1 LVNAVDG
8 RWNHEAT
15 HGIRRS
21 GNGRQAHWRSGRSM
35 TAVDDVKARLD
46 IVEVVSQR
54 VPLQRSGNSYK
65 ANCPFHQE
73 KTPSFHVFPDRQS
86 WRCFG
91 ACATGGDVLS
101 FVMRAEGLEFGEAL
115 RQMAQ
120 QAGVTL
126 PQRGQSPQN
135 EAAHKINEDTGAYFQ
150 RTLASAQGSS
160 TREYLEQRG
169 LDKQAIEAFGIGLS
183 PSDGE
188 SLKNHL
194 VREGY
199 SQEQLASA
207 GVVRAG
213 EDGVNHDLFR
223 GRLMFPIRDAH
234 GNLVGFGARSLD
246 GSEPK
251 YLNSPQGALFDKSRL
266 LYGMDRAR
274 TDVRKEGAVIV
285 EGYMDAIA
293 AHQAG
298 FKNVV
303 AQMGT
308 ALTEFQVDEIRRLT
322 GKMTMALDQ
331 DAAGQA
337 ATLRSLDVVLDNFRT
352 KTVSNQGSSSTAEAD
367 PRIIV
372 MPPGQ
377 DPDEVIHRSPSDWT
391 KLVESAIPAVTFR
404 INAITSQGDTS
415 SPEGKAKCVAESAPF
430 IHLLGSG
437 IQQANAVELL
447 ANNLDVP
454 IDTVKAAL
462 SRPSVAR
469 RARRPEQQR
478 PAASTASPFARLDH
492 DPMEEHCLQLL
503 LGFPDLRETAGGLR
517 PEFFQRHENR
527 EVFTRWLDAGPGMGK
542 DETLAA
548 VRRNGDDAVTG
559 QLDLL
564 SEKPLIALDATK
576 RVASFLE
583 VVSRLEERN
592 LRTLKSEEVIRFAES
607 PPDIEDGEHDDIL
620 RLNQQ
625 FKKNEGLRRGQA
637 QEISG

>member
-1 LVNAVDG
+1 
-8 RWNHEAT
+8 
-15 HGIRRS
+15 
-21 GNGRQAHWRSGRSM
+21 M
-35 TAVDDVKARLD
+35 TAVDDVKSRLD
-46 IVEVVSQR
+46 IVEVISQR
-54 VPLQRSGNSYK
+54 VPLQRSGKSYK

-101 FVMRAEGLEFGEAL
+101 FVMRAESLEFGEAL
-115 RQMAQ
+115 RQLAQ
-120 QAGVTL
+120 QTGVTL
-126 PQRGQSPQN
+126 PRQGQSPQN
-135 EAAHKINEDTGAYFQ
+135 EAAHKINEDTRAFFQ
-150 RTLASAQGSS
+150 RTLASAQGASA
-160 TREYLEQRG
+160 REYLAQRG
-169 LDKQAIEAFGIGLS
+169 LDKQAIETFAVGLS

-199 SQEQLASA
+199 SPEELASA
-207 GVVRAG
+207 GVVRTG
-213 EDGVNHDLFR
+213 DDGVAHDLFR
-223 GRLMFPIRDAH
+223 GRLMFPIRDSH

-251 YLNSPQGALFDKSRL
+251 YLNSPQGPMFDKSRL
-266 LYGMDRAR
+266 LYAMDRAR
-274 TDVRKEGAVIV
+274 TDVRREGAVIV

-322 GKMTMALDQ
+322 SKMTMALDQ

-337 ATLRSLDVVLDNFRT
+337 ATLRSLDVVQQNFRVKVT
-352 KTVSNQGSSSTAEAD
+352 KQHPDGPSQAAD
-367 PRIIV
+367 EDLRIIV

-391 KLVESAIPAVTFR
+391 KLVGSAIQAYRFQIKGHVE
-404 INAITSQGDTS
+404 QGDTTT
-415 SPEGKAKCVAESAPF
+415 PEGKAKIVAECAQTILGLGEGIRQASA
-430 IHLLGSG
+430 I
-437 IQQANAVELL
+437 EYL
-447 ANNLDVP
+447 AENISTP

-462 SRPSVAR
+462 SRPSVNR
-469 RARRPEQQR
+469 RARRTEQQR
-478 PAASTASPFARLDH
+478 PAAAAASPFAKLDH

-503 LGFPDLRETAGGLR
+503 FGFPELREMAGGLR
-517 PEFFQRHENR
+517 AEFFQRHENR
-527 EVFTRWLDAGPGMGK
+527 EIFSRWLDAGPGLGK
-542 DETLAA
+542 DEILAA
-548 VRRNGDDAVTG
+548 VRRDGDDEVTG

-564 SEKPLIALDATK
+564 SEKPLIPLDTNSRA
-576 RVASFLE
+576 ASLLE
-583 VVSRLEERN
+583 VASRLEERN
-592 LRTLKSEEVIRFAES
+592 LRNLKSEEVIRFAES
-607 PPDIEDGEHDDIL
+607 PPDLEDGEHDDIL

-625 FKKNEGLRRGQA
+625 IKKNEGLRRGQV

>member
-1 LVNAVDG
+1 
-8 RWNHEAT
+8 
-15 HGIRRS
+15 
-21 GNGRQAHWRSGRSM
+21 M
-35 TAVDDVKARLD
+35 TVVDDVKSRLD
-46 IVEVVSQR
+46 IVEVISQR
-54 VPLQRSGNSYK
+54 VPLQRSGRSFK
-65 ANCPFHQE
+65 ANCPFHEE

-91 ACATGGDVLS
+91 SCATGGDVLS
-101 FVMRAEGLEFGEAL
+101 FVMRSENLEFGEAL

-135 EAAHKINEDTGAYFQ
+135 EAAHKINEDTRAFFQ
-150 RTLASAQGSS
+150 RTLASAQGASA
-160 TREYLEQRG
+160 REYLEQRG
-169 LDKQAIEAFGIGLS
+169 LDKQAVEAFGIGLS

-194 VREGY
+194 IREGY
-199 SQEQLASA
+199 SQEELASA

-213 EDGVNHDLFR
+213 DDGINHDLFR

-234 GNLVGFGARSLD
+234 GNLAGFGARSLD

-251 YLNSPQGALFDKSRL
+251 YLNSPQGALFDKSRI
-266 LYGMDRAR
+266 LYAMDRAR
-274 TDVRKEGAVIV
+274 TDIRRDGAVIV

-293 AHQAG
+293 AHQVG

-331 DAAGQA
+331 DAAGQN
-337 ATLRSLDVVLDNFRT
+337 ATLRSLDVVLENFRT
-352 KTVSNQGSSSTAEAD
+352 KETSRRGPDGSTQTADAD

-391 KLVESAIPAVTFR
+391 KLVESAIPAITFR
-404 INAITSQGDTS
+404 INAITSRGEVDT
-415 SPEGKAKCVAESAPF
+415 PEGKAKCVAEAAPF
-430 IHLLGSG
+430 IHLLEGG

-447 ANNLDVP
+447 ANNLSVP

-478 PAASTASPFARLDH
+478 PAATAASPFAKLDH
-492 DPMEEHCLQLL
+492 DPVEEHCLQLL
-503 LGFPDLRETAGGLR
+503 LGYPELRDLAGGLL
-517 PEFFQRHENR
+517 PEYFQRHENR
-527 EVFTRWLDAGPGMGK
+527 ELFSRWLDAGPGLDK
-542 DETLAA
+542 DETLTA
-548 VRRNGDDAVTG
+548 VRRNGDDEVTG
-559 QLDLL
+559 QLSSLT
-564 SEKPLIALDATK
+564 EKPLIPLNVNT
-576 RVASFLE
+576 RHASFLE
-583 VVSRLEERN
+583 VASRLEERN
-592 LRTLKSEEVIRFAES
+592 LKNLKSEEVIRFAES
-607 PPDIEDGEHDDIL
+607 PPDLEEGEHDDIL

-625 FKKNEGLRRGQA
+625 IKKNEGLRRGQA

>member
-1 LVNAVDG
+1 
-8 RWNHEAT
+8 
-15 HGIRRS
+15 
-21 GNGRQAHWRSGRSM
+21 M
-35 TAVDDVKARLD
+35 TAVDDVKSRLD
-46 IVEVVSQR
+46 IVEVISQR
-54 VPLQRSGNSYK
+54 VPLQRSGKSYK

-101 FVMRAEGLEFGEAL
+101 FVMRAESLEFGEAL
-115 RQMAQ
+115 RQLAQ
-120 QAGVTL
+120 QTGVTL
-126 PQRGQSPQN
+126 PRQGQSPQN
-135 EAAHKINEDTGAYFQ
+135 EAAHKINEDTRAFFQ
-150 RTLASAQGSS
+150 RTLASAQGASA
-160 TREYLEQRG
+160 REYLEQRG
-169 LDKQAIEAFGIGLS
+169 LDKQAIETFAVGLS

-199 SQEQLASA
+199 SPEELASA
-207 GVVRAG
+207 GVVRTG
-213 EDGVNHDLFR
+213 DDGVAHDLFR
-223 GRLMFPIRDAH
+223 GRLMFPIRDSH

-251 YLNSPQGALFDKSRL
+251 YLNSPQGPMFDKSRL
-266 LYGMDRAR
+266 LYAMDRAR
-274 TDVRKEGAVIV
+274 TDVRREGAVIV

-337 ATLRSLDVVLDNFRT
+337 ATLRSLDVVQQNFRVKVT
-352 KTVSNQGSSSTAEAD
+352 KQHPDGPSQAAD
-367 PRIIV
+367 EDLRIIV

-391 KLVESAIPAVTFR
+391 KLVGSAIQAYRFQIKGHVE
-404 INAITSQGDTS
+404 QGDTTT
-415 SPEGKAKCVAESAPF
+415 PEGKAKIVAECAQTILGLGEGIRQASA
-430 IHLLGSG
+430 I
-437 IQQANAVELL
+437 EYL
-447 ANNLDVP
+447 AENISTP

-462 SRPSVAR
+462 SRPSVNR
-469 RARRPEQQR
+469 RARRTEQQR
-478 PAASTASPFARLDH
+478 PAAAAASPFAKLDH

-503 LGFPDLRETAGGLR
+503 FGFPELREMAGGLR
-517 PEFFQRHENR
+517 AEFFQRHENR
-527 EVFTRWLDAGPGMGK
+527 EIFTRWLDAGPGLGK
-542 DETLAA
+542 DEILAA
-548 VRRNGDDAVTG
+548 VRRDGDDEVTG

-564 SEKPLIALDATK
+564 SEKPLIPLDTNSRA
-576 RVASFLE
+576 ASLLE
-583 VVSRLEERN
+583 VASRLEERN
-592 LRTLKSEEVIRFAES
+592 LRNLKSEEVIRFAES
-607 PPDIEDGEHDDIL
+607 PPDLEDGEHDDIL

-625 FKKNEGLRRGQA
+625 IKKNEGLRRGQV

>member
-1 LVNAVDG
+1 
-8 RWNHEAT
+8 
-15 HGIRRS
+15 
-21 GNGRQAHWRSGRSM
+21 M
-35 TAVDDVKARLD
+35 TVVDDVKARLD
-46 IVEVVSQR
+46 IVEVISQR

-91 ACATGGDVLS
+91 SCATGGDVLS
-101 FVMRAEGLEFGEAL
+101 FVMRADSLEFGEAL

-120 QAGVTL
+120 QTGITL
-126 PQRGQSPQN
+126 PQRGQSTQN
-135 EAAHKINEDTGAYFQ
+135 EGAHKINEDTRAFFQ
-150 RTLASAQGSS
+150 RTLASAQGASA
-160 TREYLEQRG
+160 REYLEQRG
-169 LDKQAIEAFGIGLS
+169 LDKQVIEAFGVGLS

-199 SQEQLASA
+199 SQEELANA
-207 GVVRAG
+207 GVVRTG
-213 EDGVNHDLFR
+213 DDGVNHDLFR

-234 GNLVGFGARSLD
+234 GNLVGFGARTLD

-251 YLNSPQGALFDKSRL
+251 YLNSPQGPLFDKSRL
-266 LYGMDRAR
+266 LYAMDRAR

-308 ALTEFQVDEIRRLT
+308 ALTGFQVDEIRRLT

-337 ATLRSLDVVLDNFRT
+337 ATLRSLDVVLENFRT
-352 KTVSNQGSSSTAEAD
+352 KTTNSSGPDGATKTVDAD

-377 DPDEVIHRSPSDWT
+377 DPDEVIHRSPSDWS
-391 KLVESAIPAVTFR
+391 KLVESAIPAITFR
-404 INAITSQGDTS
+404 INAITSQGETE
-415 SPEGKAKCVAESAPF
+415 SPEGKARCVAEAAPF
-430 IHLLGSG
+430 IHLLGG
-437 IQQANAVELL
+437 GVQQANAVELL
-447 ANNLDVP
+447 AGNLNVP

-469 RARRPEQQR
+469 RARRPDQPR
-478 PAASTASPFARLDH
+478 PAGTTASPFAKLDH

-503 LGFPDLRETAGGLR
+503 LGYPELRELADGLR
-517 PEFFQRHENR
+517 SEFFQRHENR
-527 EVFTRWLDAGPGMGK
+527 EIFTRWLDAGPGLDK
-542 DETLAA
+542 NETLAS
-548 VRRNGDDAVTG
+548 VRRDGDDEVSG
-559 QLDLL
+559 QLTSLL
-564 SEKPLIALDATK
+564 EKPLLPLDVNGRT
-576 RVASFLE
+576 ASFME
-583 VVSRLEERN
+583 VASRLEERN
-592 LRTLKSEEVIRFAES
+592 LKNLKSEEVKRFADS
-607 PPDIEDGEHDDIL
+607 PPDIDSGEHDEIL
-620 RLNQQ
+620 QLNQQ
-625 FKKNEGLRRGQA
+625 IRKNEGLRRGQV

>member
-1 LVNAVDG
+1 
-8 RWNHEAT
+8 
-15 HGIRRS
+15 
-21 GNGRQAHWRSGRSM
+21 M
-35 TAVDDVKARLD
+35 TVVDDVKSRLD
-46 IVEVVSQR
+46 IVEVISQR
-54 VPLQRSGNSYK
+54 VPLQRSGRSFK

-91 ACATGGDVLS
+91 SCATGGDVLS
-101 FVMRAEGLEFGEAL
+101 FVMRSENLEFGEAL

-135 EAAHKINEDTGAYFQ
+135 EAAHKINEDTRAFFQ
-150 RTLASAQGSS
+150 RTLASAQGASA
-160 TREYLEQRG
+160 REYLEQRG

-194 VREGY
+194 IREGY
-199 SQEQLASA
+199 SQEELASA

-213 EDGVNHDLFR
+213 DDGVNHDLFR

-251 YLNSPQGALFDKSRL
+251 YLNSPQGALFDKSRI
-266 LYGMDRAR
+266 LYAMDRAR
-274 TDVRKEGAVIV
+274 TDVRRDGAVIV

-331 DAAGQA
+331 DAAGQN
-337 ATLRSLDVVLDNFRT
+337 ATLRSLDVVLENFRT
-352 KTVSNQGSSSTAEAD
+352 KVVSHRGPDGSTQTVDAD

-391 KLVESAIPAVTFR
+391 KLVESAIPAITFR
-404 INAITSQGDTS
+404 INAITSQGNIDT
-415 SPEGKAKCVAESAPF
+415 PEGKARCVAEAAPF
-430 IHLLGSG
+430 IHLLERG

-447 ANNLDVP
+447 ASNLSVP

-469 RARRPEQQR
+469 RARRPDQQR
-478 PAASTASPFARLDH
+478 PAATAASPFAKLDH
-492 DPMEEHCLQLL
+492 DPVEEHCLQLL
-503 LGFPDLRETAGGLR
+503 LGYPELRELAGGLL
-517 PEFFQRHENR
+517 PEYFERHENR
-527 EVFTRWLDAGPGMGK
+527 ELFSRWLDAGPGLDK

-548 VRRNGDDAVTG
+548 VRRDGDDEVSG
-559 QLDLL
+559 QLGSLT
-564 SEKPLIALDATK
+564 EKPLIPLDFNG
-576 RVASFLE
+576 RRASFLE
-583 VVSRLEERN
+583 VASRLEERN
-592 LRTLKSEEVIRFAES
+592 LKNLKSEEVIRFAES
-607 PPDIEDGEHDDIL
+607 PPDLEEGEHDEIL

-625 FKKNEGLRRGQA
+625 IKKNEGLRRGQV

>member
-1 LVNAVDG
+1 
-8 RWNHEAT
+8 
-15 HGIRRS
+15 
-21 GNGRQAHWRSGRSM
+21 M
-35 TAVDDVKARLD
+35 TVVDDVKSRLD
-46 IVEVVSQR
+46 IVEVISQR
-54 VPLQRSGNSYK
+54 VPLQRSGRSFK

-91 ACATGGDVLS
+91 SCATGGDVLS
-101 FVMRAEGLEFGEAL
+101 FVMRSENLEFGEAL

-135 EAAHKINEDTGAYFQ
+135 EAAHKINEDTRAFFQ
-150 RTLASAQGSS
+150 RTLASAQGASA
-160 TREYLEQRG
+160 REYLEQRG

-194 VREGY
+194 IREGY
-199 SQEQLASA
+199 SQEELASA

-213 EDGVNHDLFR
+213 DDGVNHDLFR

-251 YLNSPQGALFDKSRL
+251 YLNSPQGALFDKSRI
-266 LYGMDRAR
+266 LYAMDRAR
-274 TDVRKEGAVIV
+274 TDVRRDGAVIV

-322 GKMTMALDQ
+322 RKMTMALDQ
-331 DAAGQA
+331 DAAGQN
-337 ATLRSLDVVLDNFRT
+337 ATLRSLDVVLENFRT
-352 KTVSNQGSSSTAEAD
+352 KVVSHRGPDGSTQTVDAD

-391 KLVESAIPAVTFR
+391 KLVESAIPAITFR
-404 INAITSQGDTS
+404 INAITSQGNIDT
-415 SPEGKAKCVAESAPF
+415 PEGKARCVAEAAPF
-430 IHLLGSG
+430 IHLLERG

-447 ANNLDVP
+447 ASNLSVP

-469 RARRPEQQR
+469 RARRPDQQR
-478 PAASTASPFARLDH
+478 PAATAASPFAKLDH
-492 DPMEEHCLQLL
+492 DPVEEHCLQLL
-503 LGFPDLRETAGGLR
+503 LSYPELRELAGGLL
-517 PEFFQRHENR
+517 PEYFERHENR
-527 EVFTRWLDAGPGMGK
+527 ELFSRWLDAGPGLDK

-548 VRRNGDDAVTG
+548 VRRDGDDEVSG
-559 QLDLL
+559 QLGSLT
-564 SEKPLIALDATK
+564 EKPLIPLDFNG
-576 RVASFLE
+576 RRASFLE
-583 VVSRLEERN
+583 VASRLEERN
-592 LRTLKSEEVIRFAES
+592 LKNLKSEEVIRFAES
-607 PPDIEDGEHDDIL
+607 PPDLEEGEHDEIL

-625 FKKNEGLRRGQA
+625 IKKNEGLRRGQV

>member
-1 LVNAVDG
+1 
-8 RWNHEAT
+8 
-15 HGIRRS
+15 
-21 GNGRQAHWRSGRSM
+21 M
-35 TAVDDVKARLD
+35 TVVDDVKSRLD
-46 IVEVVSQR
+46 IVEVISQR
-54 VPLQRSGNSYK
+54 VPLQRSGRSFK

-91 ACATGGDVLS
+91 SCATGGDVLS
-101 FVMRAEGLEFGEAL
+101 FVMRSENLEFGEAL

-135 EAAHKINEDTGAYFQ
+135 EAAHKINEDTRAFFQ
-150 RTLASAQGSS
+150 RTLASAQGASA
-160 TREYLEQRG
+160 REYLEQRG

-194 VREGY
+194 IREGY
-199 SQEQLASA
+199 SQEELASA

-213 EDGVNHDLFR
+213 DDGVNHDLFR

-251 YLNSPQGALFDKSRL
+251 YLNSPQGALFDKSRI
-266 LYGMDRAR
+266 LYAMDRAR
-274 TDVRKEGAVIV
+274 TDVRRDGAVIV

-322 GKMTMALDQ
+322 RKMTMALDQ
-331 DAAGQA
+331 DAAGQN
-337 ATLRSLDVVLDNFRT
+337 ATLRSLDVVLENFRT
-352 KTVSNQGSSSTAEAD
+352 KVVSHRGPDGSTQTVDAD

-391 KLVESAIPAVTFR
+391 KLVESAIPAITFR
-404 INAITSQGDTS
+404 INAITSQGNIDT
-415 SPEGKAKCVAESAPF
+415 PEGKARCVAEAAPF
-430 IHLLGSG
+430 IHLLERG

-447 ANNLDVP
+447 ASNLSVP

-469 RARRPEQQR
+469 RARRPDQQR
-478 PAASTASPFARLDH
+478 PAATAASPFAKLDH
-492 DPMEEHCLQLL
+492 DPVEEHCLQLL
-503 LGFPDLRETAGGLR
+503 LGYPELRELAGGLL
-517 PEFFQRHENR
+517 PEYFERHENR
-527 EVFTRWLDAGPGMGK
+527 ELFSRWLDAGPGLDK

-548 VRRNGDDAVTG
+548 VRRDGDDEVSG
-559 QLDLL
+559 QLGSLT
-564 SEKPLIALDATK
+564 EKPLIPLDFNG
-576 RVASFLE
+576 RRASFLE
-583 VVSRLEERN
+583 VASRLEERN
-592 LRTLKSEEVIRFAES
+592 LKNLKSEEVIRFAES
-607 PPDIEDGEHDDIL
+607 PPDLEEGEHDEIL

-625 FKKNEGLRRGQA
+625 IKKNEGLRRGQV

>member
-1 LVNAVDG
+1 
-8 RWNHEAT
+8 
-15 HGIRRS
+15 
-21 GNGRQAHWRSGRSM
+21 M
-35 TAVDDVKARLD
+35 TVVDDVKARLD
-46 IVEVVSQR
+46 IVEVISQR

-91 ACATGGDVLS
+91 SCATGGDVLS
-101 FVMRAEGLEFGEAL
+101 FVMRADSLEFGEAL

-120 QAGVTL
+120 QTGITL
-126 PQRGQSPQN
+126 PQRGQSTQN
-135 EAAHKINEDTGAYFQ
+135 EGAHKINEDTRAFFQ
-150 RTLASAQGSS
+150 RTLASAQGASA
-160 TREYLEQRG
+160 REYLEQRG
-169 LDKQAIEAFGIGLS
+169 LDKQAIEAFGVGLS

-199 SQEQLASA
+199 SQEELANA
-207 GVVRAG
+207 GVVRTG
-213 EDGVNHDLFR
+213 DDGVNHDLFR

-234 GNLVGFGARSLD
+234 GNLVGFGARTLD

-251 YLNSPQGALFDKSRL
+251 YLNSPQGPLFDKSRL
-266 LYGMDRAR
+266 LYAMERAR

-337 ATLRSLDVVLDNFRT
+337 ATLRSLDVVLENFRT
-352 KTVSNQGSSSTAEAD
+352 KTTNSSGPDGATKTVDAD

-377 DPDEVIHRSPSDWT
+377 DPDEVIHRSPSDWS
-391 KLVESAIPAVTFR
+391 KLVESAIPATTFR
-404 INAITSQGDTS
+404 INAITSQGETE
-415 SPEGKAKCVAESAPF
+415 SPEGKARCVAEAAPF
-430 IHLLGSG
+430 IHLLGGG

-447 ANNLDVP
+447 AGNLNVP

-469 RARRPEQQR
+469 RARRPDQPR
-478 PAASTASPFARLDH
+478 PAGTTASPFAKLDH

-503 LGFPDLRETAGGLR
+503 LGYPELRELADGLR
-517 PEFFQRHENR
+517 SEFFQRHENR
-527 EVFTRWLDAGPGMGK
+527 EIFTRWLDAGPGLDK
-542 DETLAA
+542 NETLAS
-548 VRRNGDDAVTG
+548 VRRDGDDEVSG
-559 QLDLL
+559 QLTSLL
-564 SEKPLIALDATK
+564 EKPLLPLDVNGRT
-576 RVASFLE
+576 ASFME
-583 VVSRLEERN
+583 VASRLEERN
-592 LRTLKSEEVIRFAES
+592 LKNLKSEEVKRFADS
-607 PPDIEDGEHDDIL
+607 PPDIDSGEHDEIL
-620 RLNQQ
+620 QLNQQ
-625 FKKNEGLRRGQA
+625 IRKNEGLRRGQV

>member
-1 LVNAVDG
+1 
-8 RWNHEAT
+8 
-15 HGIRRS
+15 
-21 GNGRQAHWRSGRSM
+21 M
-35 TAVDDVKARLD
+35 TVVDDVKARLD
-46 IVEVVSQR
+46 IVEVISQR

-91 ACATGGDVLS
+91 SCATGGDVLS
-101 FVMRAEGLEFGEAL
+101 FVMRADSLEFGEAL

-120 QAGVTL
+120 QTGITL
-126 PQRGQSPQN
+126 PQRGQSTQN
-135 EAAHKINEDTGAYFQ
+135 EGAHKINEDTRAFFQ
-150 RTLASAQGSS
+150 RTLASAQGASA
-160 TREYLEQRG
+160 REYLEQRG
-169 LDKQAIEAFGIGLS
+169 LDKQVIEAFGVGLS

-199 SQEQLASA
+199 SQEELASA
-207 GVVRAG
+207 GVVRTG
-213 EDGVNHDLFR
+213 DDGVNHDLFR

-234 GNLVGFGARSLD
+234 GNLVGFGARTLD

-251 YLNSPQGALFDKSRL
+251 YLNSPQGPLFDKSRL
-266 LYGMDRAR
+266 LYAMDRAR

-308 ALTEFQVDEIRRLT
+308 ALTGFQVDEIRRLT

-337 ATLRSLDVVLDNFRT
+337 ATLRSLDVVLENFRT
-352 KTVSNQGSSSTAEAD
+352 KTTNSSGPDGATKTVDAD

-377 DPDEVIHRSPSDWT
+377 DPDEVIHRSPSDWS
-391 KLVESAIPAVTFR
+391 KLVESAIPAISFR
-404 INAITSQGDTS
+404 INAITSQGETE
-415 SPEGKAKCVAESAPF
+415 SPEGKARCVAEAAPF
-430 IHLLGSG
+430 IHLLGGG

-447 ANNLDVP
+447 AGNLNVP

-469 RARRPEQQR
+469 RARRPDQPR
-478 PAASTASPFARLDH
+478 PAGTTASPFAKLDH

-503 LGFPDLRETAGGLR
+503 LGYPELRELADGLR
-517 PEFFQRHENR
+517 SEFFQRHENR
-527 EVFTRWLDAGPGMGK
+527 EIFTRWLDAGPGL
-542 DETLAA
+542 DNDVTLAS
-548 VRRNGDDAVTG
+548 VKRDGDDEVSG
-559 QLDLL
+559 QLTSLL
-564 SEKPLIALDATK
+564 EKPLLPLDVNGRT
-576 RVASFLE
+576 ASFME
-583 VVSRLEERN
+583 VASRLEERN
-592 LRTLKSEEVIRFAES
+592 LKNLKSEEVKRFADS
-607 PPDIEDGEHDDIL
+607 PPDIDNGEHDEIL
-620 RLNQQ
+620 QLNRQIR
-625 FKKNEGLRRGQA
+625 KNEGLRRGQV

>member
-1 LVNAVDG
+1 
-8 RWNHEAT
+8 
-15 HGIRRS
+15 
-21 GNGRQAHWRSGRSM
+21 M
-35 TAVDDVKARLD
+35 TVVDDVKARLD
-46 IVEVVSQR
+46 IVEVISQR

-91 ACATGGDVLS
+91 SCATGGDVLS
-101 FVMRAEGLEFGEAL
+101 FVMRADSLEFGEAL

-120 QAGVTL
+120 QTGITL
-126 PQRGQSPQN
+126 PQRGQSTQN
-135 EAAHKINEDTGAYFQ
+135 EGAHKINEDTRAFFQ
-150 RTLASAQGSS
+150 RTLASAQGASA
-160 TREYLEQRG
+160 REYLEQRG
-169 LDKQAIEAFGIGLS
+169 LDKQVIEAFGVGLS

-199 SQEQLASA
+199 SQEELASA
-207 GVVRAG
+207 GVVRTG
-213 EDGVNHDLFR
+213 DDGVNHDLFR

-234 GNLVGFGARSLD
+234 GNLVGFGARTLD

-251 YLNSPQGALFDKSRL
+251 YLNSPQGPLFDKSRL
-266 LYGMDRAR
+266 LYAMDRAR

-308 ALTEFQVDEIRRLT
+308 ALTGFQVDEIRRLT

-331 DAAGQA
+331 DAAGQV
-337 ATLRSLDVVLDNFRT
+337 ATLRSLDVVLENFRT
-352 KTVSNQGSSSTAEAD
+352 KTTNSSGPDGATKTVDAD

-377 DPDEVIHRSPSDWT
+377 DPDEVIHRSPSDWS
-391 KLVESAIPAVTFR
+391 KLVESAIPAITFR
-404 INAITSQGDTS
+404 INAITSQGETE
-415 SPEGKAKCVAESAPF
+415 SPEGKARCVAEAAPF
-430 IHLLGSG
+430 IHLLGGG

-447 ANNLDVP
+447 AGNLNVP

-469 RARRPEQQR
+469 RARRPDQPR
-478 PAASTASPFARLDH
+478 PAGTTASPFAKLDH

-503 LGFPDLRETAGGLR
+503 LGYPELRELADGLR
-517 PEFFQRHENR
+517 SEFFQRHENR
-527 EVFTRWLDAGPGMGK
+527 EIFTRWLDAGPGLDK
-542 DETLAA
+542 DETLAS
-548 VRRNGDDAVTG
+548 VRRDGDDEVSG
-559 QLDLL
+559 QLTSLL
-564 SEKPLIALDATK
+564 EKPLLPLDVNGRT
-576 RVASFLE
+576 ASFME
-583 VVSRLEERN
+583 VASRLEERN
-592 LRTLKSEEVIRFAES
+592 LKNLKSEEVKRFADS
-607 PPDIEDGEHDDIL
+607 PPDIDSGEHDEIL
-620 RLNQQ
+620 QLNQQ
-625 FKKNEGLRRGQA
+625 IRKNEGLRRGQV

>member
-1 LVNAVDG
+1 
-8 RWNHEAT
+8 
-15 HGIRRS
+15 
-21 GNGRQAHWRSGRSM
+21 M
-35 TAVDDVKARLD
+35 TVVDDVKARLD
-46 IVEVVSQR
+46 IVEVISQR

-91 ACATGGDVLS
+91 SCATGGDVLS
-101 FVMRAEGLEFGEAL
+101 FVMRADSLEFGEAL

-120 QAGVTL
+120 QTGITL
-126 PQRGQSPQN
+126 PQRGQSTHN
-135 EAAHKINEDTGAYFQ
+135 EGAHKINENTRAFFQ
-150 RTLASAQGSS
+150 RTLASAQGASA
-160 TREYLEQRG
+160 REYLEQRG
-169 LDKQAIEAFGIGLS
+169 LDKQVIEAFGVGLS

-199 SQEQLASA
+199 SQEELANA
-207 GVVRAG
+207 GVVRTG
-213 EDGVNHDLFR
+213 DDGVNHDLFR

-234 GNLVGFGARSLD
+234 GNLVGFGARTLD

-251 YLNSPQGALFDKSRL
+251 YLNSPQGPLFDKSRL
-266 LYGMDRAR
+266 LYAMDRAR

-308 ALTEFQVDEIRRLT
+308 ALTGFQVDEIRRLT

-337 ATLRSLDVVLDNFRT
+337 ATLRSLDVVLENFRT
-352 KTVSNQGSSSTAEAD
+352 KTTNNSGPDGATKTVDAD

-377 DPDEVIHRSPSDWT
+377 DPDEVIHRSPSDWS
-391 KLVESAIPAVTFR
+391 KLVESAIPATTFR
-404 INAITSQGDTS
+404 INAITSQGETE
-415 SPEGKAKCVAESAPF
+415 SPEGKARCVAEAAPF
-430 IHLLGSG
+430 IHLLGGG

-447 ANNLDVP
+447 AGNLNVP

-469 RARRPEQQR
+469 RARRPDQPR
-478 PAASTASPFARLDH
+478 PAGTTASPFAKLDH

-503 LGFPDLRETAGGLR
+503 LGYPELRELADGLR
-517 PEFFQRHENR
+517 SEFFQRHENR
-527 EVFTRWLDAGPGMGK
+527 EIFTRWLDAGPGLDK
-542 DETLAA
+542 DETLAS
-548 VRRNGDDAVTG
+548 VRRDGDDEVSG
-559 QLDLL
+559 QLTSLL
-564 SEKPLIALDATK
+564 EKPLLPLDVNGRT
-576 RVASFLE
+576 ASFME
-583 VVSRLEERN
+583 VASRLEERN
-592 LRTLKSEEVIRFAES
+592 LKNLKSEEVKRFADS
-607 PPDIEDGEHDDIL
+607 PPDIDSGEHDEIL
-620 RLNQQ
+620 QLNQQ
-625 FKKNEGLRRGQA
+625 IRKNEGLRRGQV

>member
-1 LVNAVDG
+1 
-8 RWNHEAT
+8 
-15 HGIRRS
+15 
-21 GNGRQAHWRSGRSM
+21 M
-35 TAVDDVKARLD
+35 TVVDDVKARLD
-46 IVEVVSQR
+46 IVEVISQR

-91 ACATGGDVLS
+91 SCATGGDVLS
-101 FVMRAEGLEFGEAL
+101 FVMRADSLEFGEAL

-120 QAGVTL
+120 QTGITL
-126 PQRGQSPQN
+126 PQRGQSTHN
-135 EAAHKINEDTGAYFQ
+135 EGAHKINENTRAFFQ
-150 RTLASAQGSS
+150 RTLASAQGASA
-160 TREYLEQRG
+160 REYLEQRG
-169 LDKQAIEAFGIGLS
+169 LDKQVIEAFGVGLS

-199 SQEQLASA
+199 SQEELASA
-207 GVVRAG
+207 GVVRTG
-213 EDGVNHDLFR
+213 DDGVNHDLFR

-234 GNLVGFGARSLD
+234 GNLVGFGARTLD

-251 YLNSPQGALFDKSRL
+251 YLNSPQGPLFDKSRL
-266 LYGMDRAR
+266 LYAMDRAR

-308 ALTEFQVDEIRRLT
+308 ALTGFQVDEIRRLT

-337 ATLRSLDVVLDNFRT
+337 ATLRSLDVVLENFRT
-352 KTVSNQGSSSTAEAD
+352 KTTNSSGPDGATKTVDAD

-377 DPDEVIHRSPSDWT
+377 DPDEVIHRSPSDWS
-391 KLVESAIPAVTFR
+391 KLVESAIPAITFR
-404 INAITSQGDTS
+404 INAITSQGETE
-415 SPEGKAKCVAESAPF
+415 SPEGKARCVAEAAPF
-430 IHLLGSG
+430 IHLLGGG

-447 ANNLDVP
+447 AGNLNVP

-469 RARRPEQQR
+469 RARRPDQPR
-478 PAASTASPFARLDH
+478 PAGTTASPFAKLDH

-503 LGFPDLRETAGGLR
+503 LGYPELRELADGLR
-517 PEFFQRHENR
+517 SEFFQRHENR
-527 EVFTRWLDAGPGMGK
+527 EIFTRWLDAGPGLDK
-542 DETLAA
+542 NETLAS
-548 VRRNGDDAVTG
+548 VRRDGDDEVSG
-559 QLDLL
+559 QLTSLL
-564 SEKPLIALDATK
+564 EKPLLPLDVNGRT
-576 RVASFLE
+576 ASFME
-583 VVSRLEERN
+583 VASRLEERN
-592 LRTLKSEEVIRFAES
+592 LKNLKSEEVKRFADS
-607 PPDIEDGEHDDIL
+607 PPDIDSGEHDEIL
-620 RLNQQ
+620 QLNQQ
-625 FKKNEGLRRGQA
+625 IRKNEGLRRGQV

>member
-1 LVNAVDG
+1 
-8 RWNHEAT
+8 
-15 HGIRRS
+15 
-21 GNGRQAHWRSGRSM
+21 M
-35 TAVDDVKARLD
+35 TVVDDVKARLD
-46 IVEVVSQR
+46 IVEVISQR

-91 ACATGGDVLS
+91 SCATGGDVLS
-101 FVMRAEGLEFGEAL
+101 FVMRADSLEFGEAL

-120 QAGVTL
+120 QTGITL
-126 PQRGQSPQN
+126 PQRGQSTQN
-135 EAAHKINEDTGAYFQ
+135 EGAHKINEDTRAFFQ
-150 RTLASAQGSS
+150 RTLASAQGASA
-160 TREYLEQRG
+160 REYLEQRG
-169 LDKQAIEAFGIGLS
+169 LDKQVIEAFGVGLS

-199 SQEQLASA
+199 SQEELANA
-207 GVVRAG
+207 GVVRTG
-213 EDGVNHDLFR
+213 DDGVNHDLFR

-234 GNLVGFGARSLD
+234 GNLVGFGARTLD

-251 YLNSPQGALFDKSRL
+251 YLNSPQGPLFDKSRL
-266 LYGMDRAR
+266 LYAMDRAR

-308 ALTEFQVDEIRRLT
+308 ALTGFQVDEIRRLT

-337 ATLRSLDVVLDNFRT
+337 ATLRSLDVVLENFRT
-352 KTVSNQGSSSTAEAD
+352 KTTNSSGPDGATKTVDAD

-377 DPDEVIHRSPSDWT
+377 DPDEVIHRSPSDWS
-391 KLVESAIPAVTFR
+391 KLVESAIPAITFR
-404 INAITSQGDTS
+404 INAITSQGETE
-415 SPEGKAKCVAESAPF
+415 SPEGKARCVAEAAPF
-430 IHLLGSG
+430 IHLLGGG

-447 ANNLDVP
+447 AGNLNVP

-469 RARRPEQQR
+469 RARRPDQPR
-478 PAASTASPFARLDH
+478 PAGTTASPFAKLDH

-503 LGFPDLRETAGGLR
+503 LGYPELRELADGLR
-517 PEFFQRHENR
+517 SEFFQRHENR
-527 EVFTRWLDAGPGMGK
+527 EIFTRWLDAGPGLDK
-542 DETLAA
+542 DETLAS
-548 VRRNGDDAVTG
+548 VRRDGDDEVSG
-559 QLDLL
+559 QLTSLL
-564 SEKPLIALDATK
+564 EKPLLPLDVNGRT
-576 RVASFLE
+576 ASFME
-583 VVSRLEERN
+583 VASRLEERN
-592 LRTLKSEEVIRFAES
+592 LKNLKSEEVKRFADS
-607 PPDIEDGEHDDIL
+607 PPDIDSSEHDEIL
-620 RLNQQ
+620 QLNQQ
-625 FKKNEGLRRGQA
+625 IRKNEGLRRGQV

>member
-1 LVNAVDG
+1 
-8 RWNHEAT
+8 
-15 HGIRRS
+15 
-21 GNGRQAHWRSGRSM
+21 M
-35 TAVDDVKARLD
+35 TVVDDVKARLD
-46 IVEVVSQR
+46 IVEVISQR

-91 ACATGGDVLS
+91 SCATGGDVLS
-101 FVMRAEGLEFGEAL
+101 FVMRADSLEFGEAL

-120 QAGVTL
+120 QTGITL
-126 PQRGQSPQN
+126 PQRGQSTQN
-135 EAAHKINEDTGAYFQ
+135 EGAHKINEDTRAFFQ
-150 RTLASAQGSS
+150 RTLASAQGASA
-160 TREYLEQRG
+160 REYLEQRG
-169 LDKQAIEAFGIGLS
+169 LDKQVIEAFGVGLS

-199 SQEQLASA
+199 SQEELANA
-207 GVVRAG
+207 GVVRTG
-213 EDGVNHDLFR
+213 DDGVNHDLFR

-234 GNLVGFGARSLD
+234 GNLVGFGARTLD

-251 YLNSPQGALFDKSRL
+251 YLNSPQGPLFDKSRL
-266 LYGMDRAR
+266 LYAMDRAR

-285 EGYMDAIA
+285 EGYMDAIS

-308 ALTEFQVDEIRRLT
+308 ALTGFQVDEIRRLT

-337 ATLRSLDVVLDNFRT
+337 ATLRSLDVVLENFRT
-352 KTVSNQGSSSTAEAD
+352 KTTNSSGPDGATKTVDAD

-377 DPDEVIHRSPSDWT
+377 DPDEVIHRSPSDWS
-391 KLVESAIPAVTFR
+391 KLVESAIPATTFR
-404 INAITSQGDTS
+404 INAITSQGETE
-415 SPEGKAKCVAESAPF
+415 SPEGKARCVAEAAPF
-430 IHLLGSG
+430 IHLLGGG

-447 ANNLDVP
+447 AGNLNVP

-469 RARRPEQQR
+469 RARRPDQPR
-478 PAASTASPFARLDH
+478 PAGTTASPFAKLDH

-503 LGFPDLRETAGGLR
+503 LGYPELRELADGLR
-517 PEFFQRHENR
+517 SEFFQRHENR
-527 EVFTRWLDAGPGMGK
+527 EIFTRWLDAGPGLDK
-542 DETLAA
+542 DETLAS
-548 VRRNGDDAVTG
+548 VRRDGDDEVSG
-559 QLDLL
+559 QLTSLL
-564 SEKPLIALDATK
+564 EKPLLPLDVNGRT
-576 RVASFLE
+576 ASFME
-583 VVSRLEERN
+583 VASRLEERN
-592 LRTLKSEEVIRFAES
+592 LKNLKSEEVKRFADS
-607 PPDIEDGEHDDIL
+607 PPDIDSGEHDEIL
-620 RLNQQ
+620 QLNQQ
-625 FKKNEGLRRGQA
+625 IRKNEGLRRGQV

>member
-1 LVNAVDG
+1 
-8 RWNHEAT
+8 
-15 HGIRRS
+15 
-21 GNGRQAHWRSGRSM
+21 M
-35 TAVDDVKARLD
+35 TVVDDVKSRLD

-54 VPLQRSGNSYK
+54 VTLQPSGRSYK

-101 FVMRAEGLEFGEAL
+101 FVMRAENLQFGEAL

-120 QAGVTL
+120 QVGVTL

-135 EAAHKINEDTGAYFQ
+135 ETAHKINEDTRAFFQ
-150 RTLASAQGSS
+150 RTLASAQGASA
-160 TREYLEQRG
+160 REYLEQRG
-169 LDKQAIEAFGIGLS
+169 LDKQAIEAFGVGLS

-194 VREGY
+194 VREGH
-199 SQEQLASA
+199 SQDELARA

-213 EDGVNHDLFR
+213 DDGVNHDLFR

-251 YLNSPQGALFDKSRL
+251 YLNSPQGPLFDKSRL
-266 LYGMDRAR
+266 LYAMDRAR
-274 TDVRKEGAVIV
+274 TDVRREGAVIV

-337 ATLRSLDVVLDNFRT
+337 ATLRSLDVVQQNFRT
-352 KTVSNQGSSSTAEAD
+352 KVTKQGPDGSSQAAD
-367 PRIIV
+367 EDLRIIV

-377 DPDEVIHRSPSDWT
+377 DPDEVIHRSPTDWA
-391 KLVESAIPAVTFR
+391 KLVESAIQAYRFQIKGHVE
-404 INAITSQGDTS
+404 QGDTAT
-415 SPEGKAKCVAESAPF
+415 PEGKAKIVAECAPT
-430 IHLLGSG
+430 ILALGEG
-437 IQQANAVELL
+437 IQQASAIEYL
-447 ANNLDVP
+447 AENISVP

-462 SRPSVAR
+462 NRRSVAR
-469 RARRPEQQR
+469 RARRPEQR
-478 PAASTASPFARLDH
+478 TAATAASPFAKLDH

-503 LGFPDLRETAGGLR
+503 LGFPELRELAGGLR
-517 PEFFQRHENR
+517 AEFFGRHENR
-527 EVFTRWLDAGPGMGK
+527 EIFTRWLDAGPGMDK
-542 DETLAA
+542 DETLAT
-548 VRRNGDDAVTG
+548 VRRDGDDEVSG
-559 QLDLL
+559 QLALL
-564 SEKPLIALDATK
+564 LEKPLLPLDINGRSASLAE
-576 RVASFLE
+576 VA
-583 VVSRLEERN
+583 SRLEERN
-592 LRTLKSEEVIRFAES
+592 LRNLKTEEVKRFADS
-607 PPDIEDGEHDDIL
+607 PPDLEDGEHEEIL
-620 RLNQQ
+620 ELNQQ
-625 FKKNEGLRRGQA
+625 IRKNEGLRRGQV